1 MDLGVHPE
9 NSITY
14 NIAAELANKENIDMI
29 HEVKEQSSGE
39 LAQARAEWEER
50 MQRIHHLESEAEAS
64 QVLAREA
71 CSERDELRG
80 MLDQKQVEMR
90 VEDQETINEMKKL
103 LAGLTAQDDSSQTS
117 GVELTRQLA
126 DLIDKNLERL
136 AQRAEVRPSC
146 LVCLASFTVTDEIQ
160 YIEQQ
165 NQHIKSL
172 RQRIKNFEENNEDG
186 IGISRER
193 EVSLH
198 YTIAATTVSNA
209 KLTKSA

>member
-1 MDLGVHPE
+1 
-9 NSITY
+9 
-14 NIAAELANKENIDMI
+14 MI

>member
-146 LVCLASFTVTDEIQ
+146 LVCLASFTQ
-160 YIEQQ
+160 
-165 NQHIKSL
+165 SL
-172 RQRIKNFEENNEDG
+172 TISSTSNNKTSTSSPSVNGLRTLRRIMRMESG
-186 IGISRER
+186 
-193 EVSLH
+193 
-198 YTIAATTVSNA
+198 
-209 KLTKSA
+209 SAESVR